1 MQKEDNKSKIEAIN
15 LQRLVDGA
23 VEFNK
28 LILSMKDQFKSP
40 KKAVVFI
47 SGMVGYSCQ
56 AALFAQKKS
65 HYFVNTIINKKYV
78 FGDYLNYCLFE
89 GKLSFYNLLM
99 GQICQRYPELIP
111 LKIEPYLQ
119 RVAGNIG
126 NKDYLIQGVFNPEK
140 IFDFQFYRSI
150 WNKFYD
156 TLIKYCKTPDEWPT
170 LFSIALNRFM
180 DLIEKQFGTHYY
192 IYFVAIAF
200 ENAIYV
206 SKISQLY

>member
-1 MQKEDNKSKIEAIN
+1 MQKGDNKSKLETIN
-15 LQRLVDGA
+15 LQQLVDGA

-28 LILSMKDQFKSP
+28 LILAMKDQFKSP
-40 KKAVVFI
+40 KFAVVFI

-56 AALFAQKKS
+56 AALFAQNKS
-65 HYFVNTIINKKYV
+65 YYFVKTKINKNYV

-99 GQICQRYPELIP
+99 GQFCQRLSKLIP

-140 IFDFQFYRSI
+140 YLISNFIVLFGINFMIHLSNIAKHLMNGQRFFRS
-150 WNKFYD
+150 
-156 TLIKYCKTPDEWPT
+156 
-170 LFSIALNRFM
+170 
-180 DLIEKQFGTHYY
+180 H
-192 IYFVAIAF
+192 
-200 ENAIYV
+200 
-206 SKISQLY
+206 